1 MVKLVILLRKDLKMQ
16 TGKAASQCAH
26 AAVQAVLKS
35 DRKKVSEWLNKSAGK
50 KVVLAVEDEKELLK
64 FEKLAKKEKLTTVLI
79 RDAGRTFFK
88 KPMLTCLGIGPDKED
103 KINKITKELK
113 MLN

>member
-1 MVKLVILLRKDLKMQ
+1 MKLVILLRKDLKMPI
-16 TGKAASQCAH
+16 GKSAAQCAH

-35 DRKKVSEWLNKSAGK
+35 DNKKISEWLNKSAGK
-50 KVVLAVEDEKELLK
+50 KVVLAAEDEKEILK
-64 FEKLAKKEKLTTVLI
+64 FEKLAKKEKLATALI

-88 KPMLTCLGIGPDKED
+88 KPTLTCLAIGPDKED
-103 KINKITKELK
+103 KIDKITGKLK